1 MTILETYAQAL
12 AQPAPA
18 SDERLSLH
26 LIDTVGAWL
35 AGAASAEGREIIAS
49 MRGGA
54 LLGAGPLDQLTLAVA
69 TTRLTE
75 IDDIHRASCVTC
87 GAVVIPASFIMARA
101 LGASAA
107 QFASAL
113 RNGYETMMRL
123 GMAVNGPG
131 VLARGVWPTYL
142 AAPMGAA
149 AATSALLGLTPAQT
163 AQAMAIALAQTSG
176 APGGHGPGR
185 SSRWLLSGLA
195 ARSGVASALMA
206 AQGFT
211 SDLTLLDADW
221 FQRTHGL
228 SFDNTPF
235 LSPEPILHQ
244 TSMKPWCAAKQT
256 VSATDAFRV
265 YLAEGNSA
273 ARVAS
278 IRVHVPSAYRMMI
291 SSKPPGRLGRI
302 INLGWQLGL
311 VARHPQA
318 MLDLDREPTPQ
329 DALVEAFAQ
338 KVEVVADA
346 SLEAFYP
353 AQWPARLEITLDDGS
368 VIERMASEAL
378 GDPGAPLDAAAV
390 AAKFARV
397 TEHIGADKA
406 QALLTLLRG
415 PVESLDLAALEAALN
430 AALQG

>member
-1 MTILETYAQAL
+1 MTILETYALAL
-12 AQPAPA
+12 AQPAPIH
-18 SDERLSLH
+18 DERLSLH
-26 LIDTVGAWL
+26 LIDAIGAWI
-35 AGAASAEGREIIAS
+35 AGAASAEGHEIIAS
-49 MRGGA
+49 MRDGA
-54 LLGAGPLDQLTLAVA
+54 LLGEGPLDKLTLAIA

-87 GAVVIPASFIMARA
+87 GAVVIPASFIMARTM
-101 LGASAA
+101 GASAA
-107 QFASAL
+107 QFAQAL

-131 VLARGVWPTYL
+131 ILARGVWPTYL
-142 AAPMGAA
+142 AAPMGT
-149 AATSALLGLTPAQT
+149 ATVASALLGLNPAQT

-211 SDLTLLDADW
+211 GDLTLLDADW

-228 SFDNTPF
+228 AFDPAPF
-235 LSPEPILHQ
+235 AAPAPVLHE

-256 VSATDAFRV
+256 VSATDAFRL

-273 ARVAS
+273 ERVIS
-278 IRVHVPSAYRMMI
+278 IRAHVPSAYRAMI

-311 VARHPQA
+311 VAHNPQA
-318 MLDLDREPTPQ
+318 MLDLDRDPAPQ

-338 KVEVVADA
+338 KVEIVADA
-346 SLEAFYP
+346 SLDAFYP
-353 AQWPARLEITLDDGS
+353 AQWPARLQITLDDGS
-368 VIERMASEAL
+368 VIERRLSEAL
-378 GDPGAPLDAAAV
+378 GDPGAPLDADAI

-397 TEHIGADKA
+397 TAHIGADKA
-406 QALLTLLRG
+406 QALLKLLRR
-415 PVESLDLAALEAALN
+415 PVETLDLAALEAAMN
-430 AALQG
+430 AALPA

>member
-18 SDERLSLH
+18 DDERLSLH
-26 LIDTVGAWL
+26 LMDGVGAWI

-49 MRGGA
+49 MRDGA
-54 LLGAGPLDQLTLAVA
+54 LLGAGPLDRIALAVA

-75 IDDIHRASCVTC
+75 IDDIHRASCVTA
-87 GAVVIPASFIMARA
+87 GAIVIPTAVIMARVV
-101 LGASAA
+101 GASAA
-107 QFASAL
+107 QFAQAL

-131 VLARGVWPTYL
+131 ILARGVWPTYL
-142 AAPMGAA
+142 AAPMGTAA
-149 AATSALLGLTPAQT
+149 VTSALMGLSLTQT

-211 SDLTLLDADW
+211 GDLTLLDADW

-228 SFDNTPF
+228 AFDPASFAAPQ
-235 LSPEPILHQ
+235 PILHQ

-256 VSATDAFRV
+256 VSATDAFRL

-278 IRVHVPSAYRMMI
+278 IRAHVPTAYRAMI

-302 INLGWQLGL
+302 IHLGWQLGL
-311 VARHPQA
+311 VAHNPQA
-318 MLDLDREPTPQ
+318 MLDLDRDPAPQ

-338 KVEVVADA
+338 KVEIVADGA
-346 SLEAFYP
+346 LDAFYP

-368 VIERMASEAL
+368 VIERMGTESL
-378 GDPGAPLDAAAV
+378 GDPGAALNAGAV
-390 AAKFARV
+390 AAKFMRV
-397 TEHIGADKA
+397 TSHIGEAKT
-406 QALLTLLRG
+406 QALLTLLQG
-415 PVESLDLAALEAALN
+415 TVEALDLAALEAALG
-430 AALQG
+430 AALAA